1 MKVVDQHFKAAI
13 AGARAN
19 ITVNGYII
27 TSQPS
32 DEYGNLVFS
41 SEYLPKQDNFNASFF
56 INDVRFYQ
64 KEFMFTVYY
73 NTTRVV
79 ELAAYMAIR
88 LNATTNSSSITGYN
102 FSLYYLNSTMV
113 GSRQTDMYG
122 SAVMFVERVYVFNGM
137 ANNYQVRGQYDYSN
151 MYKNITTMITIPTN
165 QYTYEQNFSV
175 EQGQSNETVYQV
187 MMYDNNLMPASG
199 VYVHIYTNRSTN
211 YAYSDY

>member
-1 MKVVDQHFKAAI
+1 MIFSGYTQNCTLEFNQSYYLNQYDNFTYTAQSYEQVTNGSFTYYGGVQYVSIMFNNSTTNFTMKVVDQHFKAAI

-56 INDVRFYQ
+56 MNDVRFYQ

-79 ELAAYMAIR
+79 ELTAYMAIR

-137 ANNYQVRGQYDYSN
+137 
-151 MYKNITTMITIPTN
+151 
-165 QYTYEQNFSV
+165 
-175 EQGQSNETVYQV
+175 
-187 MMYDNNLMPASG
+187 
-199 VYVHIYTNRSTN
+199 
-211 YAYSDY
+211 